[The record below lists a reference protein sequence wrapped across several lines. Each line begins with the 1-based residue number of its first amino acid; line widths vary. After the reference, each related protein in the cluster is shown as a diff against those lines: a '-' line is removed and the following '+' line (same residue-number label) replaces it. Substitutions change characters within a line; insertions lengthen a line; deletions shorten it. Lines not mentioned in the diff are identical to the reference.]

1 MAKLPDEV
9 LAVRIP
15 PQLKRQLKRLASEDQ
30 RTISNLVEVLLT
42 QALAARQNGQ
52 SAQPKGEGA

>member
-9 LAVRIP
+9 LTVRVP
-15 PQLKRQLKRLASEDQ
+15 PQLKRQLKRLASDDQ

-42 QALAARQNGQ
+42 QALAARQ
-52 SAQPKGEGA
+52 PKEAVNA